1 MVDRV
6 LDSERDVQLEP
17 MAELWE
23 KIRSVRTAM
32 LTTIDSNGRLRS
44 RPMATQDKEGG
55 KTLWF
60 FAGANSSKVVDIAC
74 DDRVQLSYASTDKD
88 LYVTV
93 SGRARAYKNEVKAR
107 ELWNAYAKAWFPG
120 GPDDPNLALIEVTLE
135 QAEYWH
141 DRTPKVVQFAQLAVA
156 ALTGRPSDNLAAG
169 NERKLSF

>member
-44 RPMATQDKEGG
+44 RPMATQDKEAG
-55 KTLWF
+55 KALWF
-60 FAGANSSKVVDIAC
+60 FAGASSSKVVDIAC
-74 DDRVQLSYASTDKD
+74 DDRVQLSYASADKD

-93 SGRARAYKNEVKAR
+93 SGRARAYKNEAKAR

-141 DRTPKVVQFAQLAVA
+141 DLKPKVVQFAQRAVA
-156 ALTGRPSDNLAAG
+156 ALNGCLVNNLAAG
-169 NERKLSF
+169 NDRKLSF

>member
-23 KIRSVRTAM
+23 RIRSVRTAM

-60 FAGANSSKVVDIAC
+60 FADANSSKVVDIAC

-156 ALTGRPSDNLAAG
+156 ALTGRPADNLSAG